1 MLREH
6 RNCDHGKD
14 VMEMNAVCLSASDG
28 IQRESTEARRRSQ
41 RHQYAGRPIEFR
53 WLEGA
58 KSIATAR
65 LCSRQRSVAN
75 AKCGG
80 KRTVNRIVHHDF
92 GLILLRPT
100 IGTAT
105 DFGILGGIKK
115 VLAKSH
121 PRSLEKARAASRG
134 DVQ

>member
-58 KSIATAR
+58 KSMATAR

-80 KRTVNRIVHHDF
+80 KRTVNRIAHHDS
-92 GLILLRPT
+92 GSSCYGRQSYP
-100 IGTAT
+100 GTVT
-105 DFGILGGIKK
+105 DFGISGGIKK
-115 VLAKSH
+115 VLAKSL
-121 PRSLEKARAASRG
+121 PRSQEKARAAS
-134 DVQ
+134 

>member
-6 RNCDHGKD
+6 RNCDHDKD

-41 RHQYAGRPIEFR
+41 RHRYAGRPIEFR

-58 KSIATAR
+58 KSMATAR

-80 KRTVNRIVHHDF
+80 KRTVNRIAHHDF

-105 DFGILGGIKK
+105 DFGISGGIKK
-115 VLAKSH
+115 VLAKSL